1 MQRTR
6 EEIIATRDEAWGMA
20 KRAQDPVVMALASL
34 TAVASAQLEVGL
46 DTRDQ
51 NTEIIS
57 LLQKLVEKG
66 NKTKVIST
74 EVPMT
79 AKEQEL
85 LDSIQA

>member
-1 MQRTR
+1 MQIDIEKLKSDWVR
-6 EEIIATRDEAWGMA
+6 ATGHDEAQ
-20 KRAQDPVVMALASL
+20 KDVVFEVML
-34 TAVASAQLEVGL
+34 AQL
-46 DTRDQ
+46 
-51 NTEIIS
+51 S

-85 LDSIQA
+85 LDSIEA